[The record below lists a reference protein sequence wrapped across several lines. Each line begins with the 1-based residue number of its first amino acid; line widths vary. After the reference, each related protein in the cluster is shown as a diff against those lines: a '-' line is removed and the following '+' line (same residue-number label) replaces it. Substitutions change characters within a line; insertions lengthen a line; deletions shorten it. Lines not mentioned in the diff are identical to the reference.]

1 MNGNGNEDRNPPEA
15 CGSDAL
21 RQGTS
26 FRPNDVTRRIFGSD
40 SAGASRFQG
49 GFIQGSLPIGQT
61 EIARFERQKIISAGI
76 LPAVPY
82 LTTIDAQ
89 GTEHRVRF
97 RGAVVEKHQKSDGY
111 VPIITEGRKIGV
123 APASPWE
130 YLRRLELQNELFGD
144 DIRIIGLTRG
154 NRFATTQPT
163 LKGGEPTEIE
173 IRDIL
178 AKAGWERVSIRLQDL
193 PPMLMG
199 SVWWHREE
207 EVILL
212 DARKPNFK
220 KTDFGSLPIDL
231 IIADLSPAMM
241 ELLQNAG

>member
-1 MNGNGNEDRNPPEA
+1 M
-15 CGSDAL
+15 
-21 RQGTS
+21 
-26 FRPNDVTRRIFGSD
+26 
-40 SAGASRFQG
+40 
-49 GFIQGSLPIGQT
+49 
-61 EIARFERQKIISAGI
+61 
-76 LPAVPY
+76 
-82 LTTIDAQ
+82 
-89 GTEHRVRF
+89 
-97 RGAVVEKHQKSDGY
+97 EKHQKSDGY